1 MAKFDVKTAQN
12 RQNLHK
18 NSSKTSF
25 FTQKRFENRCVILD
39 TIITIW
45 LQYFWGVITKFSC
58 LVYLFPTE
66 LAGIPEYGKSDVF
79 IT

>member
-39 TIITIW
+39 TIW
-45 LQYFWGVITKFSC
+45 LQYFGDVIAKFSC
-58 LVYLFPTE
+58 LVCLFPTE
-66 LAGIPEYGKSDVF
+66 LVGITEYGKSDVF
-79 IT
+79 VT

>member
-1 MAKFDVKTAQN
+1 M
-12 RQNLHK
+12 
-18 NSSKTSF
+18 
-25 FTQKRFENRCVILD
+25 ILD

-45 LQYFWGVITKFSC
+45 LQYFVDVIAKFSC
-58 LVYLFPTE
+58 LVCLFPIE